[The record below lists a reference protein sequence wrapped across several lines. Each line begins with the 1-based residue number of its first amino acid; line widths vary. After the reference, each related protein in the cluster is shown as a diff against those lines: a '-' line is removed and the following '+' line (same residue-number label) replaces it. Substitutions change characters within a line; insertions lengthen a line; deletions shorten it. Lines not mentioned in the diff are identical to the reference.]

1 MIRVRRPFLVAG
13 PIPRSKS
20 WLNRALILKSLRND
34 LRILDWEPSD
44 ADGDD
49 VVHLSRCLNA
59 LSEGATVFHIG
70 ESGTGLRFLL
80 SRLAIE
86 TGVFRVI
93 GSSRLLQRP
102 HGVLFDA
109 LQKLGATVR
118 AVDATTLE
126 ICATGGP
133 TAPTRI
139 EVDSSESSQ
148 FASSLL
154 LVSLGIKSPLEIVI
168 AGEPRS
174 TGYFEMTK
182 SLVEGV
188 RKGRKVLVPEADAST
203 VATLATIAVASGTVL
218 RRRAVRRLASH
229 LIAEEEAGLKKVL
242 SSLEDLVQN
251 TQQPDRSVF
260 DILRKSGTP
269 SLAGSARV
277 AAQSSPDQRRGSMNV
292 DLSSAPDLFPVL
304 SALSVF
310 SEGTSTFSGAPHLR
324 LKESDRIT
332 GVSKLLNLVGV
343 KCVERP
349 DGLVVHGASDAL
361 IERWSKLRRQG
372 LSFEFGPESDH
383 RLAFAAAVLAAGGV
397 PIEVMSR
404 GVVGKSF
411 PQFWSMIEGDAPR
424 VALIGHRGA
433 GKTEAARRWA
443 RGLGPHA
450 IMIDLDREIER
461 LAGRSVQEIFDQKGE
476 AEFRW
481 FEREAWRE
489 VDSEIRSSLEAVI
502 VSCGGGFDPSQIDD
516 SWIRTWIRR
525 STDADGRIFLDRPRL
540 NPKLGPLEESKA
552 RWSEREPRFRQNSD
566 RCFETPEGVSARS
579 ADPSEKLWVEDLL
592 LGESAIHDIG
602 GTVTLRSHQ
611 NVKETC
617 ERLLR
622 WGVAR
627 IEVRDDFFPPSTEP
641 DVWNYLR
648 TLSADRFL
656 VSFRKPGEV
665 AATSRE
671 IDLWI
676 SASSALGLAH
686 GLAVDWSLDAE
697 AARTEVSLS
706 EAGPPD
712 EILSWAKA
720 GQISLILS
728 YHNAVS
734 SDGSISATSSSLE
747 AELTQIEVSVT
758 AKIGRPVVVKLALLC
773 SDFKTLQRFHS
784 WAVSSKSTRV
794 FLPMT
799 PEAGRVTARW
809 TWYRLLRS
817 LKETP
822 LQLGFWREDDGSSLD
837 QPTFSAWWRRRQ
849 GGANFAAILGAPVH
863 ASQTPMYHNDFFAKR
878 GMWVAAIH
886 ISRDEVTQA
895 LPFLFE
901 LGLRAAAVT
910 SPLKNEIVSGQSI
923 NTLVVP
929 PTNSSSSTSSLASG
943 VPVTTSTDDR
953 GFEKLW
959 ISVQELA
966 ARMGLSLDIKGER
979 VAVWGG
985 GGVLSALKK
994 VIPNSSFFSASMGE
1008 LRSGDLRPGD
1018 LRSRSAPDISP
1029 APPDQQ
1035 NLQSCEIVV
1044 WASGQ
1049 ERGQWPAT
1057 FKPRIICDLS
1067 YMENST
1073 ARAVAIETGA
1083 RYVSGLEMFY
1093 AQAEAQQE
1101 FWSMHLPVTQELK

>member
-20 WLNRALILKSLRND
+20 WLNRALILKSLRDD
-34 LRILDWEPSD
+34 LRILDWEPTD

-49 VVHLSRCLNA
+49 VVHLSRCLKA
-59 LSEGATVFHIG
+59 LAEGATVFHIG

-86 TGVFRVI
+86 TGEYRII

-109 LQKLGATVR
+109 LLKLGATVR
-118 AVDATTLE
+118 IVDATTLE
-126 ICATGGP
+126 IRATGGP
-133 TAPTRI
+133 KAPTRI

-148 FASSLL
+148 FASSLH
-154 LVSLGIKSPLEIVI
+154 LVSLGISVPLEIVVT
-168 AGEPRS
+168 GEPRS

-188 RKGRKVLVPEADAST
+188 RKGRKVLVPEADASS
-203 VATLATIAVASGTVL
+203 VATLATIAEASATVL

-229 LIAEEEAGLKKVL
+229 LISEDEAGLAKVL
-242 SSLEDLVQN
+242 NSLEELVRG
-251 TQQPDRSVF
+251 TQQPDRGVF
-260 DILRKSGTP
+260 DILRKSAKP
-269 SLAGSARV
+269 IAV
-277 AAQSSPDQRRGSMNV
+277 AETDVNHRRGSMNV
-292 DLSSAPDLFPVL
+292 DLSSAPDLFPCL
-304 SALSVF
+304 AALSVF
-310 SEGTSTFSGAPHLR
+310 SEGTSTFFGAPHLR
-324 LKESDRIT
+324 LKESDRIA
-332 GVSKLLNLVGV
+332 GVAKLLNLVGV
-343 KCVERP
+343 KCVEQP
-349 DGLVVHGASDAL
+349 DGLVVHGADDTTL
-361 IERWSKLRRQG
+361 ERWTKLRRQG
-372 LSFEFGPESDH
+372 LGFQFDPESDH
-383 RLAFAAAVLAAGGV
+383 RLAFAAAVLSAGGV
-397 PIEVMSR
+397 PVEVSSR

-443 RGLGPHA
+443 HGLGPNA
-450 IMIDLDREIER
+450 ITIDLDREIER
-461 LAGRSVQEIFDQKGE
+461 LAGRSVQEIFDQQGE

-489 VDSEIRSSLEAVI
+489 VDAETRSSLEAVV

-525 STDADGRIFLDRPRL
+525 PTDADGRIFLDRPRL
-540 NPKLGPLEESKA
+540 NPNLNPLDESKA
-552 RWSEREPRFRQNSD
+552 RWAEREPRFRLNSD
-566 RCFETPEGVSARS
+566 RCFEIPEGVNPRS
-579 ADPSEKLWVEDLL
+579 PDPSEKPWVEDLL
-592 LGESAIHDIG
+592 LGESTIHDIG
-602 GTVTLRSHQ
+602 GTVTLRPHQ

-627 IEVRDDFFPPSTEP
+627 IEVRDDFFPPSQEA

-648 TLSADRFL
+648 TLPADRFL
-656 VSFRKPGEV
+656 VSFRETAEIV
-665 AATSRE
+665 ATSRE
-671 IDLWI
+671 VDLWI
-676 SASSALGLAH
+676 SASDASATSFASALAPGIVS

-697 AARTEVSLS
+697 AARAKVSLS
-706 EAGPPD
+706 GALPPI

-720 GQISLILS
+720 GRIALILS
-728 YHNAVS
+728 FH
-734 SDGSISATSSSLE
+734 GSPAASLE
-747 AELTQIEVSVT
+747 TELGQIEVLVT
-758 AKIGRPVVVKLALLC
+758 AKVGRAVVVKLAVTC
-773 SDFKTLQRFHS
+773 PDFKSIHRFHAWVMS
-784 WAVSSKSTRV
+784 ANSTRV
-794 FLPMT
+794 FLPVT
-799 PEAGRVTARW
+799 PENDGKNSARW

-817 LKETP
+817 IKETP

-837 QPTFSAWWRRRQ
+837 QPTFSAWWRRRDLSS
-849 GGANFAAILGAPVH
+849 GFAAILGAPVH
-863 ASQTPMYHNDFFAKR
+863 ASQTPMYHHDFFAKR
-878 GMWVAAIH
+878 GMWVATIRVDRTE
-886 ISRDEVTQA
+886 ISHA

-901 LGLRAAAVT
+901 LGLKAAAVT
-910 SPLKNEIVSGQSI
+910 SPLKNEIVSGQSN
-923 NTLVVP
+923 NTLAVLQTKASSVP
-929 PTNSSSSTSSLASG
+929 GAL
-943 VPVTTSTDDR
+943 VTTSTDDR

-966 ARMGLSLDIKGER
+966 TRMGLSVETKGER

-994 VIPNSSFFSASMGE
+994 VIPQASYFSASTGQPRLDE
-1008 LRSGDLRPGD
+1008 TLVADPKTPSTERPS
-1018 LRSRSAPDISP
+1018 L
-1029 APPDQQ
+1029 
-1035 NLQSCEIVV
+1035 LSCEIVV

-1049 ERGQWPAT
+1049 ERGQWPASY
-1057 FKPRIICDLS
+1057 KPRIICDLS
-1067 YMENST
+1067 YIENSM

-1093 AQAEAQQE
+1093 VQAEAQQE
-1101 FWSMHLPVTQELK
+1101 FWSLHLPATQELK